1 MENKKMKIAV
11 ISYHS
16 SPVGSVGDGCSG
28 GMSIY
33 LNNLYEK
40 VSRYAEVDIFCRG
53 TKRAEKMGNCNLI
66 YINDLG
72 IERFAEEIIGFYK
85 QKRYD
90 ILHSHYWV
98 SGIITN
104 RIKRA
109 LPSVPWIHSFHTIE
123 VLKKVTKDKFRI
135 EAEREIM
142 RTCDFIISPTLR
154 EKNWIKKSYLGVT
167 VEVIPHGVSK
177 EDFPFRKDGS
187 RNILFVGRIDPV
199 KGVETLME
207 SLKFI
212 KGDFTLSVAG
222 GPSKEISYYEDV
234 KHMALGYPVRFL
246 GKVPHKELHKLYQ
259 DSCMLVLPSHYES
272 FGLVALEAMSCG
284 RPVVGFS
291 DTSLSEVIGKRAGVF
306 INRNDRELPRAISFL
321 LNNTSKRYCFGR
333 EARKRASV
341 YSWNETS
348 RRYIEVYGKIIKEY
362 TCNNGASR

>member
-1 MENKKMKIAV
+1 MESKRMKIAV

-16 SPVGSVGDGCSG
+16 SPVESVGDGCSG

-33 LNNLYEK
+33 LSNLYEK
-40 VSRYAEVDIFCRG
+40 ISRYAEVDILCRG
-53 TKRAEKMGNCNLI
+53 TKIAEKIGNCNLI
-66 YINDLG
+66 YINDLE
-72 IERFAEEIIGFYK
+72 IERFAEEIIGLHK
-85 QKRYD
+85 QKKYD

-98 SGIITN
+98 SGIIAN
-104 RIKRA
+104 KIKKV
-109 LPSVPWIHSFHTIE
+109 LSCVPWVHSYHTIE
-123 VLKKVTKDKFRI
+123 VLKRVTEDKVRI

-142 RTCDFIISPTLR
+142 RSCDFIISPTLE
-154 EKNWIKKSYLGVT
+154 EKNWIKKSYPGVT
-167 VEVIPHGVSK
+167 VEVIPHGVSR

-187 RNILFVGRIDPV
+187 RNILFAGRIDPV
-199 KGVETLME
+199 KGVEKLME

-222 GPSKEISYYEDV
+222 GPSKEISYYEDI
-234 KHMALGYPVRFL
+234 KYMASDYPVKFL
-246 GKVPHKELHKLYQ
+246 GKVSHRELHKLYQ
-259 DSCMLVLPSHYES
+259 DSCMLVLPSYYES

-291 DTSLSEVIGKRAGVF
+291 DTNLSEVVGKRAGVF
-306 INRNDRELPRAISFL
+306 TNRNDRDLPRAINFL

-348 RRYIEVYGKIIKEY
+348 RRYIEIYGKIIKEY
-362 TCNNGASR
+362 TCNNGPSR